1 LKCYDIYKKVEPLK
15 IKAEKMRKAK
25 EAGEKKLAETEQN
38 LAALNPK
45 RNTDVEM
52 DFERVL

>member
-1 LKCYDIYKKVEPLK
+1 
-15 IKAEKMRKAK
+15 MRKAK